1 MALRVREYA
10 RLLGLRDA
18 RLRCEEAEGEE
29 EVEEEEREEEEEEE
43 KAVVYIRNYR

>member
-18 RLRCEEAEGEE
+18 RLRCEEAEAEAEVAEE
-29 EVEEEEREEEEEEE
+29 EEEEEEE